1 MKVTYNQEVDVL
13 LIQISEGKVAESEE
27 SKPGVI
33 IDYDDHGNILR
44 IEILNASKH
53 SDSPFKLDYE
63 LIAS

>member
-1 MKVTYNQEVDVL
+1 MKVTYNQDVDVF

-33 IDYDDHGNILR
+33 IDYAYHGNILR

>member
-13 LIQISEGKVAESEE
+13 SIQILDGKVAESEE
-27 SKPGVI
+27 SKPGII
-33 IDYDDHGNILR
+33 IDYDDNGNILR

-53 SDSPFKLDYE
+53 SDSPFKVDYE